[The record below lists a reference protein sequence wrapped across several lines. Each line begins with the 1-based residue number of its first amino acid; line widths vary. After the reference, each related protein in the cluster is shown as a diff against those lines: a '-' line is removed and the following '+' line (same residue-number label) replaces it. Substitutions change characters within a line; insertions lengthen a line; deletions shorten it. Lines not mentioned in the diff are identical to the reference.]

1 MGVFSDKLKHQ
12 MVPVFFHADYTVC
25 ENVLRSCYRGGVRY
39 FEFTNRGESAYDS
52 FRRLVALA
60 QTEMPDLVLGT
71 GSVVRAD
78 DAERYIAAGAQFI
91 VGPCLSMP
99 VLEVCKAKDIPYI
112 PGCGSVTEIFNA
124 QELGCEVQKLFPG
137 DVYGP
142 NMVKGLMAPMPWSNI
157 MVTGGVSPDRENL
170 TAWFKAGVLCVGMG
184 SKLFPKEVLAAQDW
198 LYVENKCKECFSIIS
213 VL

>member
-1 MGVFSDKLKHQ
+1 